1 MDPFR
6 NIDGQQ
12 QGCSWQITGLD
23 PLPEEEW
30 QRILT
35 FLNLTQVERSAM
47 LATVEVLF
55 RRGYELVVGTYDA
68 LLQNPDTA
76 AILGWEHDAD
86 PAHLSERRRFFTIW
100 LARLLALDTS
110 SELAH
115 YLFRAGK
122 YHAGHGP
129 RRTHVPPLYVTGSIS
144 LVNAT
149 FARFLTEAMAG
160 DPVVPVALAG
170 WNKLL
175 TAHLH
180 LMHMGYQAALPLD
193 SGDFRVNVA
202 LFGKMRDLMGVQAVP
217 LQLANGAPMAQPLRK
232 LFNYF
237 PAARA
242 EVFDLAWQ
250 AGEQIDHRGTPWFT
264 PQKVYQIKPMWR
276 VLLNGRDISYLDG
289 ADTIVHDRDEIQ
301 IFPPGR

>member
-1 MDPFR
+1 MNPFQKFE
-6 NIDGQQ
+6 GQQ
-12 QGCSWQITGLD
+12 QHWRLAGLD

-30 QRILT
+30 QRILI
-35 FLNLTQVERSAM
+35 FLKLSQTERDAM

-68 LLQNPDTA
+68 LLQNADTA
-76 AILGWEHDAD
+76 AILGWERGAD

-100 LARLLALDTS
+100 LARLLALDMS

-122 YHAGHGP
+122 LHAGHGP

-144 LVNAT
+144 LVNAA
-149 FARFLTEAMAG
+149 FARFLSEEMCG
-160 DPVVPVALAG
+160 DPIVPVALAG

-175 TAHLH
+175 AAHLH
-180 LMHMGYQAALPLD
+180 LMQMGYQAGLALD
-193 SGDFRVNVA
+193 SGDFQVTVA
-202 LFGKMRDLMGVQAVP
+202 LFGKMREMTGTQTVP
-217 LQLANGAPMAQPLRK
+217 LHLPDGAQMQYTLRK

-242 EVFDLAWQ
+242 EVFDLEWQ
-250 AGEQIDHRGTPWFT
+250 AGEQVDHRGTPWFA
-264 PQKVYQIKPMWR
+264 PQKVYRIKPMWR

-289 ADTIVHDRDEIQ
+289 ADTIVQDQDEIQ

>member
-6 NIDGQQ
+6 NIDCRQQ
-12 QGCSWQITGLD
+12 PYRWHVTGLD

-30 QRILT
+30 QRMFAFLQLT
-35 FLNLTQVERSAM
+35 PAERSAM

-55 RRGYELVVGTYDA
+55 RRGYELVVGAYDA

-76 AILGWEHDAD
+76 AILGWEQDAD

-100 LARLLALDTS
+100 LARLLALDMS
-110 SELAH
+110 NELAH

-122 YHAGHGP
+122 LHAGHGP
-129 RRTHVPPLYVTGSIS
+129 RRTHVPSLYVTGSIS
-144 LVNAT
+144 LVNAA
-149 FARFLTEAMAG
+149 FARFLQEEMAS
-160 DPVVPVALAG
+160 DPIVPIALAG

-180 LMHMGYQAALPLD
+180 LMHMGYQAALALD
-193 SGDFRVNVA
+193 SGDFCVNVA
-202 LFGKMRDLMGVQAVP
+202 LFGKMRNLMGAQAVP
-217 LQLANGAPMAQPLRK
+217 LHLPHDAPIHDPLRK

-242 EVFDLAWQ
+242 EVFDLEWQ
-250 AGEQIDHRGTPWFT
+250 AGEQVDHRGTPWFT